1 MVPDASLV
9 ARFADDLD
17 RLIAPGDR
25 LGLAVSGGPDSL
37 ALLLLAAAA
46 RPGLVEA
53 LTVDHALRPESR
65 AEAQMVGDLCT
76 ALWERHDTL
85 VVDWETKPVTA
96 IQEQAREARYRLI
109 AGWLDER
116 GLPAVCTGHHR
127 DDQAETL
134 LMRLSRGA
142 GVGGLAGMRPS
153 APLPGAAELRL
164 LRPLLGWQRSELVD
178 ICEAAGVTPAAD
190 PSNDDEQY
198 ERVRVR
204 QALSAFDLDPESVAR
219 SAGHLGAADEA
230 IEWAVDREWSDRVRR
245 SVDVATYEAGSAP
258 NEIRRRIVGRI
269 LAALASEGNDELRG
283 RELDRLLE
291 TLESGG
297 SATLRGVLAKGGEP
311 WRFEPAP
318 PRTSTCG

>member
-1 MVPDASLV
+1 MVPDAALV

-25 LGLAVSGGPDSL
+25 LGLAVSGGADSL
-37 ALLLLAAAA
+37 ALLLLATSA

-53 LTVDHALRPESR
+53 VTVDHALRPESG
-65 AEAQMVGDLCT
+65 AEAHMVGDLCR
-76 ALWERHDTL
+76 ALGVRHDTL
-85 VVDWETKPVTA
+85 VVEWETKPVTA
-96 IQEQAREARYRLI
+96 IQERARKARYRLI

-142 GVGGLAGMRPS
+142 GVRGLAAMRPS
-153 APLPGAAELRL
+153 AGLPGAAALRL
-164 LRPLLGWQRSELVD
+164 LRPLLGWSRSELVD
-178 ICEAAGVTPAAD
+178 VCAAADVQPAAD
-190 PSNDDEQY
+190 PSNDDETY

-204 QALSAFDLDPESVAR
+204 RAMSDLNLDPQSLAR
-219 SAGHLGAADEA
+219 SAELLGAADEA
-230 IEWAVDREWSDRVRR
+230 IEWAVEREWSDLVRQA
-245 SVDVATYEAGSAP
+245 DGAAIYAPGPAP

-269 LAALASEGNDELRG
+269 LAVLASEGSDELRG

-297 SATLRGVLAKGGEP
+297 SATLRGVLAKGGET

-318 PRTSTCG
+318 PRSSTCG